1 MKSFESSSLH
11 RDLEWVRRI
20 SGLVRKKILDS
31 NPDYEKKLERF
42 SKEEL
47 EDLDKLLGV
56 AEQILLKYQHKKEA
70 YVILKEFSDLLKD
83 WTGAL
88 SEINEEVQ
96 MMLISAQTSVSE
108 LKTAQS
114 DVSTNFSFEKAKKQ
128 NQNPSTTNEGT
139 INLTKSATG
148 VYTQEYQ
155 QNNPVQFEQVV

>member
-11 RDLEWVRRI
+11 RDLERVRRI

-128 NQNPSTTNEGT
+128 NQNSDAKQGT